1 MDGDLYDEFGN
12 YIGPDL
18 ESDDEEENAYGSEL
32 AGASKSQYNDNDEED
47 QDDSMSERQGMRM
60 EVIDEDH
67 DDGGTSSAIVLHEVC
82 LNIKIHMFLEFPSI
96 LLICCFIK

>member
-32 AGASKSQYNDNDEED
+32 AGAARSQYNEDEEEE
-47 QDDSMSERQGMRM
+47 QDDSMGERQGMRM

-67 DDGGTSSAIVLHEVC
+67 DDDGSTSTAIVLHEVC
-82 LNIKIHMFLEFPSI
+82 LLQYI
-96 LLICCFIK
+96 

>member
-18 ESDDEEENAYGSEL
+18 ESDEEEENIYGLEL
-32 AGASKSQYNDNDEED
+32 AKGKSHYNEDDDEE
-47 QDDSMSERQGMRM
+47 QDEEMNEREGMQM

-67 DDGGTSSAIVLHEVC
+67 DDGGVSSAVVLHEVGGSVINH
-82 LNIKIHMFLEFPSI
+82 LGLG
-96 LLICCFIK
+96 FIYPVFK